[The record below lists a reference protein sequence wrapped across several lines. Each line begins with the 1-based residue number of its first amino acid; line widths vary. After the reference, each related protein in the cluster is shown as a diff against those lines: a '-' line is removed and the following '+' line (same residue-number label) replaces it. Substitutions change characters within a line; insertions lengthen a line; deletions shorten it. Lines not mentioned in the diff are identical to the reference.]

1 MAMYFQHNLSD
12 DEFLSKLEAID
23 PALAK
28 RVGEYGINQWVKSGK
43 SREDE
48 IWEANDRAQTLQS
61 WYDVAVRD
69 IERLEQELKAK
80 VPA

>member
-28 RVGEYGINQWVKSGK
+28 RVEQYGINQWVKSEEACYADWEQERGRAQEQIVDLEAK
-43 SREDE
+43 LKAAEDQLEDE
-48 IWEANDRAQTLQS
+48 A
-61 WYDVAVRD
+61 
-69 IERLEQELKAK
+69 